1 MAKLIVLIASN
12 DDSSKQEVRHVIE
25 QQPYRVVFW
34 ECGNGLEALR
44 YINALQPDLVIMDV
58 LLSGKSGF
66 EVIESAEHTPAVIF
80 ISDSAEHA
88 AKAFEHGATD
98 YLLKPLS
105 IERTTRALSRFER
118 AQAGIT
124 PEIQLFNPQ
133 QATYPTRILV
143 EKGNRL
149 TSIPVD
155 KITHLKADKDY
166 TWIHMFN
173 GESYLSTNGIG
184 QLERKLDS
192 RRFIRVHR
200 SYIINIDHIQELYR
214 DISKLFVALPN
225 DIEINVGRV
234 YMPVL
239 KELMF

>member
-12 DDSSKQEVRHVIE
+12 DGSSTWKIRDVIE
-25 QQPYRVVFW
+25 PYPYSVVFW
-34 ECGNGLEALR
+34 ECSNGLEALK
-44 YINALQPDLVIMDV
+44 YINALQPDLAVMDV
-58 LLSGKSGF
+58 LLPGKSGF
-66 EVIESAEHTPAVIF
+66 EVIESAEHTPAVILMA
-80 ISDSAEHA
+80 DSAEHA
-88 AKAFEHGATD
+88 AKAFEYGAID

-105 IERTTRALSRFER
+105 AERAALAFRRFE
-118 AQAGIT
+118 QSKVVT
-124 PEIQLFNPQ
+124 PEMQATHNR

-166 TWIHMFN
+166 TWIHLLN

-184 QLERKLDS
+184 QLERKLDN
-192 RRFIRVHR
+192 RRFIRIHR
-200 SYIINIDHIQELYR
+200 SYIVNIDHIQELYR

-225 DIEINVGRV
+225 DIEINVGRN
-234 YMPVL
+234 YMPTI